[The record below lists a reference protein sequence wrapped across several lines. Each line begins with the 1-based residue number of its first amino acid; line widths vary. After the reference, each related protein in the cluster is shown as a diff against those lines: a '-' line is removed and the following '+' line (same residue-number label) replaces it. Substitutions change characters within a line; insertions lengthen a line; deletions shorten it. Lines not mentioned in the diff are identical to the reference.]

1 MPVSYVLSYLQ
12 ACISNSEHLLICHNL
27 IADIMQNT
35 HQDKNTSDTNAF
47 LSRIITNVHSY
58 LLQLLHDFDSVF
70 CKAIQLWQSDIQF

>member
-1 MPVSYVLSYLQ
+1 
-12 ACISNSEHLLICHNL
+12 
-27 IADIMQNT
+27 
-35 HQDKNTSDTNAF
+35 